1 MDPVLKRRLD
11 SIVALLA
18 LIFVA
23 ATYQAVGPIGIL
35 LAPLGLVGVLVF
47 VSVNSNRTSATTSE
61 HE

>member
-11 SIVALLA
+11 SIVALLC

-23 ATYQAVGPIGIL
+23 VTYQATGPIGIL

-47 VSVNSNRTSATTSE
+47 VSVRSNRTSVTTSE